1 MKAYFHNF
9 WNGFQD
15 GSDPVH
21 VAFFLHLLTRV
32 FGTTVSLS
40 HDPHLADILV
50 ESCFGSHSLV
60 HAKPW
65 DYTFFFTGEA
75 YYNNKV
81 PLDEYSCVLGFHT
94 TEDKY
99 VALPLFIPVM
109 YCNPYTYSP
118 VPAVPEKMACIVR
131 SNEGNPDAVRNK
143 FANFVEKHIPVSYGG
158 TFRNNIGGTISGF
171 FNSGALGDFYKQHR
185 FAIVFENNAR
195 DFYITEKLLNGFRAG
210 TLPVYWG
217 SPNIGKYFHE
227 RRVLQL
233 KDDSETSIQACLDK
247 MRNMADEEYLDRVR
261 TPIFKQTLEEWIE
274 EIVCEIRQAL
284 HI

>member
-1 MKAYFHNF
+1 
-9 WNGFQD
+9 
-15 GSDPVH
+15 
-21 VAFFLHLLTRV
+21 
-32 FGTTVSLS
+32 
-40 HDPHLADILV
+40 
-50 ESCFGSHSLV
+50 
-60 HAKPW
+60 
-65 DYTFFFTGEA
+65 
-75 YYNNKV
+75 
-81 PLDEYSCVLGFHT
+81 
-94 TEDKY
+94 
-99 VALPLFIPVM
+99 
-109 YCNPYTYSP
+109 
-118 VPAVPEKMACIVR
+118 MACIVR